1 MQIGQFNILPAEA
14 LKLLQ
19 KIQKKKKASNA
30 IFSRQSIHSKFA
42 CVNRNFVYYRLC
54 IKE

>member
-19 KIQKKKKASNA
+19 KIQKKQHLTQYLADNQY
-30 IFSRQSIHSKFA
+30 I
-42 CVNRNFVYYRLC
+42 VNLPV
-54 IKE
+54 